1 MAKRLAERDLLQRT
15 LRLPKNGRQK
25 CECAGPTFVEAV
37 VTPRN
42 GAGVLRLVLGDQLSD
57 SLAGLTDLDATR
69 DVVLMA
75 EVRDEATYVRHHKQK
90 IALTFAAMRAHAER
104 LTARGAAVRY
114 VRIDAPGNTQSI
126 IGELHRALAD
136 GAYARVVITEPG
148 EVRLAEAFAAF
159 AATAGLPVD
168 IREDRRFICSHA
180 RFRRWAADKREL
192 RMEYFYRE
200 MRRETGLL
208 MEGADPEGGRWNFDA
223 ENRKKLTKGLR
234 PPPRLRTAPSATTK
248 GAIAD
253 VARLFPDH
261 FGDLDD
267 FGWPTTVEEAE
278 AALETFLTRILPAFG
293 DWQDA
298 MAHGEPWMWH
308 GLVSTAI
315 NMGLLDPLDVCRRAE
330 AVYRA
335 GAAPL
340 NAVEGFIRQILG
352 WREFVRGVYWLKT
365 PEYGRMNF
373 LDADRTLPW
382 FFWSGETDM
391 ACVADVVSATRA
403 NAYAHHIQRLMV
415 TGNLAM
421 MLGVHPDAV
430 DDWYMTVYADA
441 YEWVEMP
448 NTRGMATFADG
459 GIVGSKP
466 YAASGAYI
474 QRMSDYCGACRYDV
488 KAKSGDGACPFNR
501 LYWGFLER
509 NRPRLRHNARLAMPY
524 RTLDGF
530 GEAKR
535 AALLAEAEATR
546 LALGAVPLSDADEG
560 RGRSQP

>member
-1 MAKRLAERDLLQRT
+1 MT
-15 LRLPKNGRQK
+15 LTEGGR
-25 CECAGPTFVEAV
+25 A
-37 VTPRN
+37 
-42 GAGVLRLVLGDQLSD
+42 LRLVLGDQLSD
-57 SLAGLTDLDATR
+57 DLAGLKGLNPAR

-75 EVRDEATYVRHHKQK
+75 EAHAEATYVRHHKQK
-90 IALTFAAMRAHAER
+90 IALTFAAMRAHADR
-104 LTARGAAVRY
+104 LTSRGVTVRY
-114 VRIDAPGNTQSI
+114 VRIDAPDNTQSI
-126 IGELHRALAD
+126 IGELHRAL
-136 GAYARVVITEPG
+136 GAETFERVVITEPG
-148 EVRLAEAFAAF
+148 ELRLADAFSAF
-159 AATAGLPVD
+159 AATAGPPVE
-168 IREDRRFICSHA
+168 IREDRRFICSHD
-180 RFRRWAADKREL
+180 RFRRWAANKREL

-208 MEGADPEGGRWNFDA
+208 MSGGDPEGGRWNFDA
-223 ENRKKLTKGLR
+223 ENRKKLTRGLR
-234 PPPRLRTAPSATTK
+234 PPARLRTAPSKTTQ

-261 FGDLDD
+261 FGDLND
-267 FGWPTTVEEAE
+267 FGWPTTAEEAE
-278 AALETFLTRILPAFG
+278 TALHNFLTRVLPQFG

-298 MAHGEPWMWH
+298 MAHGERWMWH
-308 GLVSTAI
+308 GLISTSI

-365 PEYGRMNF
+365 PEYRQLNV
-373 LDADRTLPW
+373 LDADRALPW

-391 ACVADVVSATRA
+391 TCVADVVETSRA
-403 NAYAHHIQRLMV
+403 NAYAHHIQRLMA

-474 QRMSDYCGACRYDV
+474 HRMSNYCGACRYDV
-488 KAKSGDGACPFNR
+488 KAKSGETACPFNR

-509 NRPRLRHNARLAMPY
+509 NRARLRDNIRLAMPY

-530 GEAKR
+530 GETKR

-546 LALGAVPLSDADEG
+546 LALGAVPLD
-560 RGRSQP
+560 RKI

>member
-1 MAKRLAERDLLQRT
+1 MAQQNSHGDGDPTNRSG
-15 LRLPKNGRQK
+15 GR
-25 CECAGPTFVEAV
+25 P
-37 VTPRN
+37 
-42 GAGVLRLVLGDQLSD
+42 VLRLVLGDQLSD
-57 SLAGLTDLDATR
+57 TLAGLKDLDAR
-69 DVVLMA
+69 HDVVLMA
-75 EVRDEATYVRHHKQK
+75 EVQDEATYVRHHKQK
-90 IALTFAAMRAHAER
+90 IALVFAAMRAHAAS
-104 LTARGAAVRY
+104 LTEHGVSVRY
-114 VRIDAPGNTQSI
+114 VRIDDPRNSQSI
-126 IGELHRALAD
+126 LGELQRALSERDFA
-136 GAYARVVITEPG
+136 GVVLTEPG
-148 EVRLAEAFAAF
+148 ELRLAEAFAAF
-159 AATAGLPVD
+159 EATAGVPVE

-180 RFRRWAADKREL
+180 RFRQWAADKREL

-208 MEGADPEGGRWNFDA
+208 MDGAEPAGGRWNFDA

-234 PPPRLRTAPSATTK
+234 PPRRLRTPPSPATQE
-248 GAIAD
+248 AIAD

-261 FGDLDD
+261 FGDLDA
-267 FGWPTTVEEAE
+267 FGWPVTADDAE
-278 AALETFLTRILPAFG
+278 SVLADFITRLLPSFG

-298 MAHGEPWMWH
+298 MAEGEPWMWH
-308 GLVSTAI
+308 GLISTAI

-330 AVYRA
+330 AAYRS

-352 WREFVRGVYWLKT
+352 WREFVRGIYWLKS
-365 PEYGRMNF
+365 PEYGRRNF
-373 LDADRTLPW
+373 LDADRALPW

-391 ACVADVVSATRA
+391 ARVADVVATTRA

-421 MLGVHPDAV
+421 LLGVHPDAV

-474 QRMSDYCGACRYDV
+474 QRMSDYCGGCRYDV
-488 KAKSGDGACPFNR
+488 KAKTGEAACPFNR

-509 NRPRLRHNARLAMPY
+509 NRPRLRNNARLAMPY
-524 RTLDGF
+524 RALDGF
-530 GEAKR
+530 GEARR
-535 AALLAEAEATR
+535 AELLAEAEAAR
-546 LALGAVPLSDADEG
+546 LSLGAMPLGD
-560 RGRSQP
+560 QPE